1 MNVGILALQGA
12 FAAHEK
18 VLSDLGASVTRVKT
32 PAELSTVDAVVLP
45 GGESTTMSMLLD
57 SSGLR
62 EPLEVLLRHGFPV
75 FGTCAGLIMLSS
87 DIKDGRSDQRP
98 FGALGISVR
107 RNGYGRQIDSFETPL
122 VVDDGAQRFE
132 MNGVFIR
139 APRIE
144 EVDCDVEVLAEVNN
158 DPVLVRQGNVLGA
171 TFHPELGESGY
182 VHQLFLEIVAK
193 AQSVPKDFTMV
204 RN

>member
-1 MNVGILALQGA
+1 VNIGILALQGA
-12 FAAHEK
+12 FAAHEQ
-18 VLSDLGASVTRVKT
+18 VFTGLGASVTRVKT
-32 PAELSTVDAVVLP
+32 PADLAGVDALVLP

-62 EPLEVLLRHGFPV
+62 KPLEIRLHDGFPV

-87 DIKDGRSDQRP
+87 DIKDGRRDQRTL
-98 FGALGISVR
+98 GALSVTVR

-122 VVDDGAQRFE
+122 IVDDGAQQIE

-144 EVDCDVEVLAEVNN
+144 EVGSNVVVLSMANN
-158 DPVLVRQGNVLGA
+158 DPVLVRQGNVLAA
-171 TFHPELGESGY
+171 TFHPELGGSGY
-182 VHQLFLEIVAK
+182 VHQLFLEIVEK
-193 AQSVPKDFTMV
+193 IESPRHSKMV

>member
-1 MNVGILALQGA
+1 MNIGILALQGA
-12 FAAHEK
+12 FAAHEQ
-18 VLSDLGASVTRVKT
+18 VFTGLGASVTRVKT
-32 PAELSTVDAVVLP
+32 PADLAVVDALVLP

-62 EPLEVLLRHGFPV
+62 KPLEIRLHDGFPV

-87 DIKDGRSDQRP
+87 DIKDGRRDQRP
-98 FGALGISVR
+98 LGALSVTVR

-122 VVDDGAQRFE
+122 IVDGGAQQIK

-144 EVDCDVEVLAEVNN
+144 EVGSNVVVLSMANN
-158 DPVLVRQGNVLGA
+158 DPVLVRQGNVLAA
-171 TFHPELGESGY
+171 TFHPELGGSGY
-182 VHQLFLEIVAK
+182 VHQLFLEIVEK
-193 AQSVPKDFTMV
+193 IESPRHSKMV

>member
-1 MNVGILALQGA
+1 MNIGILALQGA
-12 FAAHEK
+12 FAAHEQ
-18 VLSDLGASVTRVKT
+18 VFTGLGASVTRVKT
-32 PAELSTVDAVVLP
+32 PADLAVVDALVLP

-62 EPLEVLLRHGFPV
+62 KPLEIRLHDGFPV

-87 DIKDGRSDQRP
+87 DIKDGRRDQRP
-98 FGALGISVR
+98 LGALSVTVR

-122 VVDDGAQRFE
+122 IVDDGAQQIE

-144 EVDCDVEVLAEVNN
+144 EVGSNVVVLSMANN
-158 DPVLVRQGNVLGA
+158 DPVLVRQGNVLAA
-171 TFHPELGESGY
+171 TFHPELGGSGY
-182 VHQLFLEIVAK
+182 VHQLFLEIVEK
-193 AQSVPKDFTMV
+193 IESPRHSKMV

>member
-1 MNVGILALQGA
+1 VNIGILALQGA
-12 FAAHEK
+12 FAAHEQ
-18 VLSDLGASVTRVKT
+18 VFTGLGASVTRVKT
-32 PAELSTVDAVVLP
+32 PADLAVVDALVLP

-62 EPLEVLLRHGFPV
+62 KPLEIRLHDGFPV

-87 DIKDGRSDQRP
+87 DIKDGRRDQRP
-98 FGALGISVR
+98 LGALSVTVR

-122 VVDDGAQRFE
+122 IVDGGAQQIK

-144 EVDCDVEVLAEVNN
+144 EVGSNVVVLSMANN
-158 DPVLVRQGNVLGA
+158 DPVLVRQGNVLAA
-171 TFHPELGESGY
+171 TFHPELGGSGY
-182 VHQLFLEIVAK
+182 VHQLFLEIVEK
-193 AQSVPKDFTMV
+193 IESPRHSKMV

>member
-1 MNVGILALQGA
+1 MNIGILALQGA
-12 FAAHEK
+12 FAAHEQ
-18 VLSDLGASVTRVKT
+18 VFTGLGASVTRVKT
-32 PAELSTVDAVVLP
+32 PADLAVVDALVLP

-62 EPLEVLLRHGFPV
+62 KPLEIRLHDGFPV
-75 FGTCAGLIMLSS
+75 FGTCAGLILLSS
-87 DIKDGRSDQRP
+87 DIKDGRRDQRP
-98 FGALGISVR
+98 LGALSVTVR

-122 VVDDGAQRFE
+122 IVDDGAQQIE

-144 EVDCDVEVLAEVNN
+144 EVGSNVVVLSMANN
-158 DPVLVRQGNVLGA
+158 DPVLVRQGNVLAA
-171 TFHPELGESGY
+171 TFHPELGGSGY
-182 VHQLFLEIVAK
+182 VHQLFLEIVEK
-193 AQSVPKDFTMV
+193 IESPRHSKMV

>member
-1 MNVGILALQGA
+1 VNIGILALQGA
-12 FAAHEK
+12 FAAHEQ
-18 VLSDLGASVTRVKT
+18 VFTGLGASVTRVKT
-32 PAELSTVDAVVLP
+32 PADLAVVDALVLP

-62 EPLEVLLRHGFPV
+62 KPLEIRLHDGFPV

-87 DIKDGRSDQRP
+87 DIKDGRRDQRP
-98 FGALGISVR
+98 LGALSVTVR

-122 VVDDGAQRFE
+122 IVDDGAQQIE

-144 EVDCDVEVLAEVNN
+144 EVGSNVVVLSMANN
-158 DPVLVRQGNVLGA
+158 DPVLVRQGNVLAA
-171 TFHPELGESGY
+171 TFHPELGGSGY
-182 VHQLFLEIVAK
+182 VHQLFLEIVEK
-193 AQSVPKDFTMV
+193 IESPRHSKMV